1 MDYIQD
7 ISTFIPGTIIAA
19 GSLIALLTDALSA
32 KAKNTYWIA
41 IITLVLGFMA
51 SITDLF
57 GGSGIS
63 FNGLVAY
70 GGVAAFGQ
78 MIVIF
83 GTLFCVLLSHEYL
96 DGIEHEYGEVYSL
109 ILFATVGMIALAA
122 SNDLIMIFLGIE
134 TMSIC
139 LYVLAG
145 IIKDEKRG
153 AESALKYFLLGA
165 FSTGFLLYGMALLY
179 GASGSTN
186 LQAIAEASDQGALFW
201 VGVGLLLVGFF
212 FKISAV
218 PFHMWTPDVYQG
230 TPTTLTA
237 FMATASKTATYI
249 AFIFVLSRMLAT
261 ADGDWHGVLK
271 VIAIITMIG
280 GNLVALVQD
289 NVKRM
294 LAYSSI
300 AHAGY
305 LMVGLAAATP
315 EGYSAVLYYLM
326 VYTFM
331 NIGAFGVLA
340 YYERQHGLDFTEIE
354 NLAGL
359 GFKQPAMAIM
369 LSIFLFSL
377 AGIPPF
383 AGFIGKYQ
391 VFAAAVN
398 VNLIGLALVGVLA
411 SAASV
416 YYYLRVMVYLFMKE
430 PQTESTL
437 TNPGFI
443 FKGAIVVLTAFTIYF
458 GIMPGGISELI
469 SSFYEINGVVS
480 SSAGF

>member
-1 MDYIQD
+1 MEDL
-7 ISTFIPGTIIAA
+7 STFVPGIIVAI
-19 GSLIALLTDALSA
+19 GSMVALLIDALNGDST
-32 KAKNTYWIA
+32 KTYWVA
-41 IITLVLGFMA
+41 ASTLLVGFVA
-51 SITDLF
+51 SIVDVF
-57 GGSGIS
+57 GPTGIS
-63 FNGLVAY
+63 FHGLIAY
-70 GGVAAFGQ
+70 GGIAAFGQ
-78 MIVIF
+78 AIVLF
-83 GTLFCVLLSHEYL
+83 GSLFCVLLSKEYL
-96 DGIEHEYGEVYSL
+96 TGINHQYGEVYSL
-109 ILFATVGMIALAA
+109 ILFATVGMLALAA
-122 SNDLIMIFLGIE
+122 SNDLLIIFLGIE

-145 IIKDEKRG
+145 IFKDEKKG

-186 LQAIAEASDQGALFW
+186 LMEIANSADQGLLFW
-201 VGVGLLLVGFF
+201 VGVGLLLAGFF

-237 FMATASKTATYI
+237 FMATASKSATYV
-249 AFIFVLSRMLAT
+249 ALVFVLSRMLAG
-261 ADGDWHGVLK
+261 ADGDWHGVIK

-280 GNLVALVQD
+280 GNIVALVQD

-305 LMVGLAAATP
+305 LLVGLAAATP
-315 EGYSAVLYYLM
+315 EGYSAVMYYLM
-326 VYTFM
+326 VYTIM
-331 NIGAFGVLA
+331 NIGAFGVIA
-340 YYERQHGLDFTEIE
+340 FYERHHELDFTEIE
-354 NLAGL
+354 NYAGL
-359 GFKQPAMAIM
+359 GFKKPIMGIM

-416 YYYLRVMVYLFMKE
+416 YYYLRVMVYLYMRE
-430 PQTESTL
+430 PQTETHLS
-437 TNPGFI
+437 NPGFI
-443 FKGAIVVLTAFTIYF
+443 FKYALIVLTILTIYF
-458 GIMPGGISELI
+458 GILPGEVSNLLSGFYDTSGIAYLL
-469 SSFYEINGVVS
+469 Y
-480 SSAGF
+480 